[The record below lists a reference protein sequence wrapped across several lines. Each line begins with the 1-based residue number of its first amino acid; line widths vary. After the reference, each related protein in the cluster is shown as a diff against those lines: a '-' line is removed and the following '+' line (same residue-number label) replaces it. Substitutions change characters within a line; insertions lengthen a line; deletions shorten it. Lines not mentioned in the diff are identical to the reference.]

1 MTAMDKHEQAY
12 TYCAYCPK
20 LCRFSCPVSEAT
32 HTESHSTWGKMT
44 AAHLV
49 STEKRALDESTA
61 KALHACTGCGRLCLH
76 LPPIICFCSLHRLF
90 GARRSGFSAYRSLL
104 GMLEVRAL
112 DLLAALAIRNSRLI
126 RIQRTNSRR
135 S

>member
-61 KALHACTGCGRLCLH
+61 KALHACTAAVAARASASTRTWSALRSSLPAKRL
-76 LPPIICFCSLHRLF
+76 
-90 GARRSGFSAYRSLL
+90 
-104 GMLEVRAL
+104 
-112 DLLAALAIRNSRLI
+112 
-126 RIQRTNSRR
+126 
-135 S
+135 